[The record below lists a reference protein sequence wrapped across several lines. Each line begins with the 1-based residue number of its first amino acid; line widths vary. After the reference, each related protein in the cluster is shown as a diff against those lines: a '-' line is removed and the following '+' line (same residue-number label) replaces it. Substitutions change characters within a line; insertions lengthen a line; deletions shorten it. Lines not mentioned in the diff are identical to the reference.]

1 MVTFGRDEYLHG
13 RQACDLAGLSGIAR
27 RIGGKT
33 QGFEFILAYVQF
45 GQFGL
50 TRLDG
55 SPPFEIGGWTF
66 FFLAAILAAAAVHAA
81 SAFDTHDDA
90 AGGGWSEGVAYAVCR
105 QWMGHLWAPT
115 EAHSLHQLLAF
126 ANIQGA
132 ILALHLAQETIVDE
146 GWCLSWGG
154 DALPPKWPFWRA
166 SAAILRS
173 GSLRCSGSIS

>member
-1 MVTFGRDEYLHG
+1 M
-13 RQACDLAGLSGIAR
+13 
-27 RIGGKT
+27 
-33 QGFEFILAYVQF
+33 QF

-50 TRLDG
+50 TRLNG

-90 AGGGWSEGVAYAVCR
+90 AGGSWSEGVAYAAGR
-105 QWMGHLWAPT
+105 QWMGHLWAST

-132 ILALHLAQETIVDE
+132 ILALHLAQETSVDE
-146 GWCLSWGG
+146 DGCLSWGG
-154 DALPPKWPFWRA
+154 LLLADALPPQ
-166 SAAILRS
+166 
-173 GSLRCSGSIS
+173 